1 MNKNSRTITVMDR
14 CRLGSL
20 LAAPATASLASRQS
34 RFSLEFKI
42 EEATAILPQLTPATL
57 VTMNSTIVLRQMDSG
72 ARTQCTLVYPDD
84 RDLMPHSVEIFDEIG
99 QELIGRS
106 VGDVFEFRD
115 VTGLHRIL
123 IESLVYQPEAA
134 GQLAF

>member
-1 MNKNSRTITVMDR
+1 
-14 CRLGSL
+14 
-20 LAAPATASLASRQS
+20 LASRQS

-72 ARTQCTLVYPDD
+72 VRTQCTLVYPDD
-84 RDLMPHSVEIFDEIG
+84 RDLIPHSVEIFDEIG
-99 QELIGRS
+99 QQLIGRS

-115 VTGLHRIL
+115 ATGLHCIL